1 MLRRLYLCFFII
13 LSSPSLWAYKIQYA
27 EQWYKLYHQHMD
39 RMPDDEL
46 ENLVY
51 LEEALK
57 APFANPLYALARIQ
71 DKTDWEYYR
80 YLFKM
85 HVNLQI
91 VRTYRQMG
99 MKYDRRFV
107 YFFNAPWKEQ
117 NLESLEIAEKLY
129 QRALYFWKQA
139 LEWVEKA
146 NDKRFRWIELEEV
159 AFWKNELRQ
168 INENELD
175 FEKILNKDLEKLAA
189 NRKLFEE
196 MDENTY

>member
-1 MLRRLYLCFFII
+1 
-13 LSSPSLWAYKIQYA
+13 
-27 EQWYKLYHQHMD
+27 MD

-57 APFANPLYALARIQ
+57 APFANPLYALAHIQ
-71 DKTDWEYYR
+71 NKTDWEYYR

-99 MKYDRRFV
+99 VKYDRRFV

-117 NLESLEIAEKLY
+117 NLESLEIAEKFY
-129 QRALYFWKQA
+129 RRAIYFWHQA
-139 LEWVEKA
+139 LQWVEKA
-146 NDKRFRWIELEEV
+146 NDKRFRWIELNEV

-168 INENELD
+168 INEKEVD
-175 FEKILNKDLEKLAA
+175 FEKILNKDLEKLEA
-189 NRKLFEE
+189 NRKLFEA